1 MKPEVSKPTSHRLAP
16 LQQAP
21 AEAAPSYLA
30 GLVSMKGFALAAI
43 AIVKVAAVDTTEGAY
58 ENGWVKYEHETV
70 AGKTLPDCS
79 GLPSA
84 PDFPAAAQMST
95 R

>member
-1 MKPEVSKPTSHRLAP
+1 MAVAVK
-16 LQQAP
+16 
-21 AEAAPSYLA
+21 
-30 GLVSMKGFALAAI
+30 MKGFALAAI